1 MRHQNGSPL
10 PHKTFSL
17 IAGPRRA
24 HMYANRRHDLGP
36 ECNGQAGKDHN
47 ESANQS
53 FRARATGRELIAV
66 TVDVKHRILA
76 E

>member
-1 MRHQNGSPL
+1 MD
-10 PHKTFSL
+10 
-17 IAGPRRA
+17 
-24 HMYANRRHDLGP
+24 ANRRHDLGP
-36 ECNGQAGKDHN
+36 ECNGQAGKDYN

-53 FRARATGRELIAV
+53 FRARAAGRVLIPM

>member
-1 MRHQNGSPL
+1 MASP
-10 PHKTFSL
+10 PPRETFLL
-17 IAGPRRA
+17 IAGPWQGRID
-24 HMYANRRHDLGP
+24 ANRHHDLGP

-47 ESANQS
+47 KSANQG
-53 FRARATGRELIAV
+53 FRARAAGRVLIAV